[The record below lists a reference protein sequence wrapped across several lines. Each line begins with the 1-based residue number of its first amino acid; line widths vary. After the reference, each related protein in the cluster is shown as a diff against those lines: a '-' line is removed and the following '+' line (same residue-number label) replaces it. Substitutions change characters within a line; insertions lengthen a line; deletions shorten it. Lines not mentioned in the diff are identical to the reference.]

1 MVLSGDPTENTP
13 YSRAV
18 LKHLEQADAV
28 VPEIWPFEIANSIF
42 VSFSRRKRISEKQIS
57 EYLQSLRLLPIRVQH
72 QDLGTSLSLEA
83 LARKQDLAA
92 YDAAYLDL
100 AKRFDLPLA
109 TADEPLK
116 KAAIASG
123 VKLLGL

>member
-1 MVLSGDPTENTP
+1 
-13 YSRAV
+13 
-18 LKHLEQADAV
+18 
-28 VPEIWPFEIANSIF
+28 
-42 VSFSRRKRISEKQIS
+42 
-57 EYLQSLRLLPIRVQH
+57 LLPIRVQH
-72 QDLGTSLSLEA
+72 QDLGASLSLEA